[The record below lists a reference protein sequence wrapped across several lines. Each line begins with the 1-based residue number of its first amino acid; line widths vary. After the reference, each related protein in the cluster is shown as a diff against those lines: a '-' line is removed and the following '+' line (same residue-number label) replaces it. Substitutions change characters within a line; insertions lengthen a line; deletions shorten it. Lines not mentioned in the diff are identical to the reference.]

1 MSKSGMS
8 KNPRSADSTHDLMWI
23 PSLICIVL
31 PSVKGEEG
39 GGTYP
44 P

>member
-8 KNPRSADSTHDLMWI
+8 KNPRVVHDLMWI